1 MQLPTLPPSLL
12 PALKHVMRPL
22 VRLMLK
28 KGVTYSSFADLLKE
42 IFVDVAEREFRLDDK
57 PPTDSRISLL
67 TGVHR
72 KDVRRLRAMAAGRA
86 AILPE
91 DISFGAHL
99 VSVWLNNSPFCEEPG
114 RPLPLARLASVGGE
128 CSFDGLVAQVSKD
141 IRARVVLDE
150 WLRLGIVRTDDQD
163 QVHLETMAFIPQR
176 GFDEKAAYFR
186 HNLHDHACAAVH
198 NLTED
203 GTPFFERSVHYDSL
217 SAAAVDQLREAVN
230 AEGMQ
235 VLIGFNQLAAELE
248 ERDIPPPDAK
258 QRITIGLYFYT
269 ESNPPEVPDDSTT
282 ASSS

>member
-12 PALKHVMRPL
+12 SALQHVMRPL

-28 KGVTYSSFADLLKE
+28 KGVTYNSFAELLKE
-42 IFVDVAEREFRLDDK
+42 VFVDVAEREFRLGDK

-72 KDVRRLRAMAAGRA
+72 KDVRRLRAKATEQEAS
-86 AILPE
+86 LPRV
-91 DISFGAHL
+91 ISFGAHL
-99 VSVWLNNSPFCEEPG
+99 VSVWLNNSPFCEKPG
-114 RPLPLARLASVGGE
+114 SPLPLARLASNGGE
-128 CSFDGLVAQVSKD
+128 CSFDSLVAQVSTD

-150 WLRLGIVRTDDQD
+150 WLRLGIARMDEQD

-186 HNLHDHACAAVH
+186 HNLHDHACAAVF
-198 NLTED
+198 NLTEA
-203 GTPFFERSVHYDSL
+203 GEPFFERSVHYDSL
-217 SAAAVDQLREAVN
+217 SPAAVSQLREAVKV
-230 AEGMQ
+230 EGMQ

-248 ERDIPPPDAK
+248 ERDVPPPEAR
-258 QRITIGLYFYT
+258 QRITIGLYFYA
-269 ESNPPEVPDDSTT
+269 EPNPPAISTPPK

>member
-1 MQLPTLPPSLL
+1 
-12 PALKHVMRPL
+12 
-22 VRLMLK
+22 MLR
-28 KGVTYSSFADLLKE
+28 KGVTYTGFAELLKE
-42 IFVDVAEREFRLDDK
+42 VFVDVAEREFRLDDK
-57 PPTDSRISLL
+57 PSSDSRISLL

-72 KDVRRLRAMAAGRA
+72 KDVRRLRAQAGGHEA
-86 AILPE
+86 SLPKV
-91 DISFGAHL
+91 ISFGAHL
-99 VSVWLNNSPFCEEPG
+99 VSVWLNSSPFCEQPG
-114 RPLPLARLASVGGE
+114 RPLPLARLASNGGE

-150 WLRLGIVRTDDQD
+150 WLRLGIVRIDEQD

-186 HNLHDHACAAVH
+186 HNLHDHACAAVY
-198 NLTED
+198 NLTE
-203 GTPFFERSVHYDSL
+203 GGEPFFERSVHYDSL
-217 SAAAVDQLREAVN
+217 SPAAVTQLREAVN
-230 AEGMQ
+230 ADGMQ

-269 ESNPPEVPDDSTT
+269 EPTPPTVDNPST

>member
-1 MQLPTLPPSLL
+1 MRLPTLPPSLL

-28 KGVTYSSFADLLKE
+28 KGVSYTSFTNLLKE

-57 PPTDSRISLL
+57 PSTDSRISLL

-72 KDVRRLRAMAAGRA
+72 KDVRRLRAKASERA
-86 AILPE
+86 AVMPE

-99 VSVWLNNSPFCEEPG
+99 VSVWLNHSPFCAEPG
-114 RPLPLARLASVGGE
+114 RPLPLARLASMGGE

-150 WLRLGIVRTDDQD
+150 WLRLGIVRMDEQD
-163 QVHLETMAFIPQR
+163 RVHLEVMAFIPQR
-176 GFDEKAAYFR
+176 GFDEKAAYFQ

-203 GTPFFERSVHYDSL
+203 GAPFFERSVHYDSL
-217 SAAAVDQLREAVN
+217 SPAGVDQLREAVKV
-230 AEGMQ
+230 EGMQ
-235 VLIGFNQLAAELE
+235 VLNGFNLLAAELE
-248 ERDIPPPDAK
+248 ERDIPPAAAR

-269 ESNPPEVPDDSTT
+269 EPNPPAVTNPTT

>member
-1 MQLPTLPPSLL
+1 MRLPALPPSLL

-28 KGVTYSSFADLLKE
+28 KGVSYTGFANLLKE

-72 KDVRRLRAMAAGRA
+72 KDVRRLRAKAAERA
-86 AILPE
+86 AVLPE

-99 VSVWLNNSPFCEEPG
+99 VSVWLNHSPFCAEPG
-114 RPLPLARLASVGGE
+114 RPLPLARLASMGGE

-150 WLRLGIVRTDDQD
+150 WLRLGIVRMDEQD
-163 QVHLETMAFIPQR
+163 RVHLEAMAFIPQR
-176 GFDEKAAYFR
+176 GFDEKAAYFQ

-203 GTPFFERSVHYDSL
+203 GAPFFERSVHYDSL
-217 SAAAVDQLREAVN
+217 SPAGVDQLREAVKV
-230 AEGMQ
+230 EGMQ
-235 VLIGFNQLAAELE
+235 VLNGFNLLAAELE
-248 ERDIPPPDAK
+248 ERDVPPADAR

-269 ESNPPEVPDDSTT
+269 EPNPPAVANSTT

>member
-1 MQLPTLPPSLL
+1 MRMPTLPPSLL
-12 PALKHVMRPL
+12 PALQHVMRPL

-28 KGVTYSSFADLLKE
+28 KGVTYNGFAELLKA

-57 PPTDSRISLL
+57 PPTDSRVSLL

-72 KDVRRLRAMAAGRA
+72 KDVRRLRAKADEPDVA
-86 AILPE
+86 LPE
-91 DISFGAHL
+91 IISFGAHL
-99 VSVWLNNSPFCEEPG
+99 VSVWLNSTPFCERPG
-114 RPLPLARLASVGGE
+114 SPLPLARLASTNDQ
-128 CSFDGLVAQVSKD
+128 CSFDALVAQVSKD

-150 WLRLGIVRTDDQD
+150 WLRLGVVRLDDQD
-163 QVHLETMAFIPQR
+163 RVHLETKAFIPQK
-176 GFDEKAAYFR
+176 GFDEKAAYFQ

-198 NLTED
+198 NLTES
-203 GTPFFERSVHYDSL
+203 GAPFFERSVHYDSL
-217 SAAAVDQLREAVN
+217 SPAAVCQLREAVQ

-248 ERDIPPPDAK
+248 ERDAPAPDAR

-269 ESNPPEVPDDSTT
+269 EPSPPPGVPPTK